1 MTPTTASVKKALR
14 EDITDLAGTWKTL
27 NAAIEERVKEIEAE
41 KKAGISPIPM
51 IEFETLV
58 NNPTAINK
66 ERIRQRGCLIIKN
79 VFPRELAEGWNTEVE
94 NYLERNDYLGQKV
107 NAIDNYFGSLKNSKP
122 QVYGIYW
129 SKPQIE
135 ARQHENMF
143 KVQRFL
149 IDLWKDNGQ
158 FDKDKMLSYA
168 DRIRMREPQDTTFGL
183 SPHLDSGSVDRWMKP
198 NYRKTYATIFKG
210 NWKAYHPFDLSAR
223 LAVEFIPSP
232 AVCRVF
238 RAFQGWTALTAQ
250 GKGDGTLQVIP
261 FLKEAT
267 SYAMLRPLLADVA
280 DDDWCGSLPKRAFN
294 VDDKWHAP
302 LVKGLCSIPKLQ
314 PGDTVWW
321 HPDLIHSVEQ
331 KHEGNQ
337 YSNVIFIGATP
348 YCEKNKHYIELQ
360 KKHFLGGLSAPD
372 WSAEDREVNYKN
384 RATLE
389 DLTDL
394 GKKAM
399 GFMDY

>member
-183 SPHLDSGSVDRWMKP
+183 SPHLDSGSVERWMEP

-210 NWKAYHPFDLSAR
+210 NWKAYHPFDPVSYTHLRAHETKAN
-223 LAVEFIPSP
+223 L
-232 AVCRVF
+232 VCR
-238 RAFQGWTALTAQ
+238 
-250 GKGDGTLQVIP
+250 
-261 FLKEAT
+261 
-267 SYAMLRPLLADVA
+267 LL
-280 DDDWCGSLPKRAFN
+280 L
-294 VDDKWHAP
+294 
-302 LVKGLCSIPKLQ
+302 
-314 PGDTVWW
+314 
-321 HPDLIHSVEQ
+321 
-331 KHEGNQ
+331 
-337 YSNVIFIGATP
+337 
-348 YCEKNKHYIELQ
+348 EK
-360 KKHFLGGLSAPD
+360 
-372 WSAEDREVNYKN
+372 KN
-384 RATLE
+384 R
-389 DLTDL
+389 
-394 GKKAM
+394 
-399 GFMDY
+399 